1 MPKSLVSDSLL
12 WTGSHSL
19 GADSR
24 EGPEGREVDRE
35 ALGSTISRAASTA
48 ASSALEKEQPRGSGE
63 EPQKGASP
71 RRRREEGQERRE
83 AGLANLA
90 EMPPQRQRGQWP
102 QWPLGLKS
110 EPLLQAFDPRHVAK
124 PSVSHFA
131 PLEAEATKRPH
142 STRLP

>member
-1 MPKSLVSDSLL
+1 MKPWGLPFQEQRAQQPPGHWRKSSQ
-12 WTGSHSL
+12 
-19 GADSR
+19 GAQEQNQR
-24 EGPEGREVDRE
+24 KRPH
-35 ALGSTISRAASTA
+35 RA
-48 ASSALEKEQPRGSGE
+48 
-63 EPQKGASP
+63 
-71 RRRREEGQERRE
+71 RRREGQERRE

-110 EPLLQAFDPRHVAK
+110 GPLLQAFDPRHVAK